1 MLDRRK
7 IPLAALRAFEC
18 AGRHQNFS
26 RAGEELGVTHGA
38 ISHQVR
44 ALEEQ
49 LNSQL
54 FIRSSNRLQLT
65 SAGERLL
72 AAVSDGFDRIVEGT
86 LNLNPD
92 TLTGKL
98 VIGCP
103 ASTAARW
110 AARYVCQFQ
119 QLYPEIQIELVE
131 IKPHQKQIPRELDL
145 ALCYGEPME
154 SSRRTITNLMKVAVF
169 PVCSPRILH
178 GKAVIKRVT
187 DLLDYP
193 LLEDHTESW
202 RRWFKAVNIIVEEPL
217 QLTRFFSTHL
227 SLDSAR
233 KGFGIALGN
242 HFEVEEN
249 LRDGSLVKA
258 MDKSIPDPTQYYLVT
273 NTKENQTVREHLFE
287 DWIKKAINENT
298 AKIK

>member
-86 LNLNPD
+86 LNLNPG
-92 TLTGKL
+92 TLAGKL
-98 VIGCP
+98 IIGCT
-103 ASTAARW
+103 ASTSAGW
-110 AARYVCQFQ
+110 AAKYVCQFQ

-131 IKPHQKQIPRELDL
+131 IKPHQKQIPRGIDL
-145 ALCYGEPME
+145 ALCYGEPTE
-154 SSRRTITNLMKVAVF
+154 SNRRTMTELMEMAIF

-178 GKAVIKRVT
+178 GKAVIKRVAE
-187 DLLDYP
+187 LIDYP
-193 LLEDHTESW
+193 LLEDHTDSW
-202 RRWFKAVNIIVEEPL
+202 ERWFKVANINVGERL
-217 QLTRFFSTHL
+217 QITRFFSTHQA
-227 SLDSAR
+227 LDSAR
-233 KGFGIALGN
+233 NGFGIALGN

-249 LRDGSLVKA
+249 LRDGSLIKA
-258 MDKSIPDPTQYYLVT
+258 MDKSIPDPSHYYLVT
-273 NTKENQTVREHLFE
+273 NKKENQTVRERLFE
-287 DWIKKAINENT
+287 DWLKKAINEN
-298 AKIK
+298 IVQIN